1 MKDFLSLLMVFIK
14 NLKNVQKKHKHLIIF
29 FKGVVKLQQ
38 KTMFSFKEYQKIQ
51 KNIDFL
57 GKKTEIIAISKN
69 HPFEEIEKA
78 ISFGLEIFGENR
90 VQEAKS
96 KFEEI
101 KKTNK
106 KIKLHLT
113 GPLQSN
119 KVKQALPLFDVFH
132 TLDREKLL
140 KELIKFPETIKE
152 KSFFIQVNTGKEA
165 TKSGVFPENVKG
177 FLHLCK
183 TKGLKKIEGLMCIPP
198 INQNPTKHFQTI
210 IDLTKECGLGRPSIG
225 MSSDYEQA
233 LHFEPKYIR
242 LGTILFG
249 KRA

>member
-1 MKDFLSLLMVFIK
+1 MVFIK
-14 NLKNVQKKHKHLIIF
+14 NLKNVQKKHKNLITF

-38 KTMFSFKEYQKIQ
+38 KIMFSFKKYQKIQ
-51 KNIDFL
+51 KDIDFL
-57 GKKTEIIAISKN
+57 GKKSKIIAISKN
-69 HPFEEIEKA
+69 HPLEEVEKA
-78 ISFGLEIFGENR
+78 ISFGVEVFGENR

-101 KKTNK
+101 KKVNK
-106 KIKLHLT
+106 KIQLHLT

-119 KVKQALPLFDVFH
+119 KVKQALSLFDVFH

-140 KELIKFPETIKE
+140 KELIKFPEIIKD
-152 KSFFIQVNTGKEA
+152 KFFFIQVNTGKEI
-165 TKSGVFPENVKG
+165 TKNGVFPEDTKN

-183 TKGLKKIEGLMCIPP
+183 AYGLNNVEGLMCIPP
-198 INQNPTKHFQTI
+198 INQNPAKHFQII

-233 LHFEPKYIR
+233 LEFEPRYIR

-249 KRA
+249 KRV